1 MDYLIYLAGP
11 ITGLDW
17 KAATEWRKNLIDKF
31 KDASNGRNNYIALSP
46 LRGKEYLENETDI
59 KDSYH
64 GYRMSTPKAITE
76 RDLNDVR
83 RSDLIIVN
91 FIGAERVSI
100 GTVLEIGAAKILN
113 KPVILVIEDPI
124 DLQTFLE
131 NETVSISTNT
141 SSLTYASGV
150 KKNIHDHSM
159 IRESASLITS
169 HIDDAF
175 DFALHLLGN

>member
-17 KAATEWRKNLIDKF
+17 KSATQWRKYLIEKF
-31 KDASNGRNNYIALSP
+31 KDASTGRINYIALSP

-59 KDSYH
+59 KDSYED
-64 GYRMSTPKAITE
+64 YRMSTPKAITE

-100 GTVLEIGAAKILN
+100 GTVLEIGAAKALN
-113 KPVILVIEDPI
+113 VPIILVIEDPTEVPI
-124 DLQTFLE
+124 ANESITLSDNQT
-131 NETVSISTNT
+131 TNVT
-141 SSLTYASGV
+141 YLTT
-150 KKNIHDHSM
+150 KKNMHDHSM
-159 IRESASLITS
+159 IRESSSIIASN
-169 HIDDAF
+169 IDEAYE
-175 DFALHLLGN
+175 FAIHLLGN